1 MQNLL
6 LSAPEE
12 PWLVCGTVTALAYG
26 AAALNTEHETNQTWL
41 VTGTSARIVFKELP
55 EEAAHAH

>member
-26 AAALNTEHETNQTWL
+26 AAPLNTEDETNQTWL
-41 VTGTSARIVFKELP
+41 VTGTSGPHCL
-55 EEAAHAH
+55 